1 MLNKKPPCSTRGWF
15 PLPLCF
21 KPTAPGDIYNPL
33 ILQHS
38 NFKEKGFAHR
48 VAKQHSFPRGSCFI
62 LDIDKGLVREAIVQP
77 IIASTWS
84 SSPWQ
89 GYQSF
94 QQIIHKSV
102 LWLLQVLRIIG
113 ESMKEYQKVRKSP
126 SNYCIGWWY
135 SRQGVRVYYCS
146 ASASTPTADRGTEG
160 VHGISTLCV
169 FVCLHQQKDLR
180 STFWVRE
187 LKPLDI
193 LWEYFVHFVCIG
205 SNRFCIVL
213 SKLCFCFWLLNSS
226 HAGEGEV
233 KSQLWIFSVPLLL
246 RYRFSCS
253 QCT

>member
-1 MLNKKPPCSTRGWF
+1 MTTHWFCSILVLRKKYLLTVLPNRITFHEVPVSYWTLTRN
-15 PLPLCF
+15 L
-21 KPTAPGDIYNPL
+21 
-33 ILQHS
+33 S
-38 NFKEKGFAHR
+38 
-48 VAKQHSFPRGSCFI
+48 
-62 LDIDKGLVREAIVQP
+62 REAIVQP

-146 ASASTPTADRGTEG
+146 ASVSTPTADRGTEG

-169 FVCLHQQKDLR
+169 FVCLHPLKDLR
-180 STFWVRE
+180 SFWEWE
-187 LKPLDI
+187 LKPVDI
-193 LWEYFVHFVCIG
+193 LWEDFVHFVSIG
-205 SNRFCIVL
+205 SN
-213 SKLCFCFWLLNSS
+213 
-226 HAGEGEV
+226 
-233 KSQLWIFSVPLLL
+233 QFS
-246 RYRFSCS
+246 
-253 QCT
+253 